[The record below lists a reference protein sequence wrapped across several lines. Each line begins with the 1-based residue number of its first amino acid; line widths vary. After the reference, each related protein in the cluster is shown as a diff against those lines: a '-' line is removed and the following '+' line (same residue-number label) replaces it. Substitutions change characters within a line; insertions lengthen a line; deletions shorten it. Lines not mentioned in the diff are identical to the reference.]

1 MSDGFVRT
9 GTILDE
15 ILEHKACEVELHRQR
30 GSLNQ
35 VRDAAQIVAP
45 PRDFRA
51 GLVRENVA
59 LIAEVKHASP
69 SKGILIKDFNPE
81 ALGAVYARQGAAAI
95 SVLTDERFF
104 KGALENLTAVRNVVQ
119 VPVLRKDFVLDEFQI
134 YEGRAAGADAILLI
148 VAALADDQLRDLQ
161 ALIIDLGMAALV
173 EVHNEVEMERALKSS
188 AALIGINNRDLK
200 TFDVSLDVT
209 ARLAK
214 LVPDNVILVAESG
227 ITSASDVRQMGML
240 GAHAVL
246 VGEALVTAGDALD
259 KQVREFSTQPRI
271 PVNGR

>member
-9 GTILDE
+9 GTILDD
-15 ILEHKACEVELHRQR
+15 ILDHKAREVAIRRHN

-35 VRDAAQIVAP
+35 VRDAAQMVAP

-51 GLVRENVA
+51 ALLRETVA

-69 SKGILIKDFNPE
+69 SKGILIEDFNPE
-81 ALGAVYARQGAAAI
+81 ALGAIYASQGAAAI

-104 KGALENLTAVRNVVQ
+104 KGALAHLTAVRNVVD
-119 VPVLRKDFVLDEFQI
+119 VPVLRKDFVLDEFQV

-148 VAALADDQLRDLQ
+148 VAALTDAQLRDLH

-173 EVHNEVEMERALKSS
+173 EVHNEAETERALNLGAS
-188 AALIGINNRDLK
+188 LIGINNRDLK

-209 ARLAK
+209 ARLAA
-214 LVPDNVILVAESG
+214 LVPDDVVLVAESG
-227 ITSASDVRQMGML
+227 IASPSDVRRMGMF

-246 VGEALVTAGDALD
+246 VGEALVTAQDDLID
-259 KQVREFSTQPRI
+259 QVREFSTQPRI
-271 PVNGR
+271 PVKRR